1 MRELPIVTPAAI
13 LFASMLFLGSAVAQ
27 TTQQGS
33 TEPPGLNA
41 HTGKPQ
47 DLSID
52 DRAVPS
58 LQQVLKTLNHRKDN
72 KNTHGVRNSDEHENA
87 LDQSRRTL
95 PLQSGSKESHSLE
108 LLSIGAE
115 EYVRME
121 HNRAQ
126 RVVVSLTPID
136 RRLRLKRCE
145 ENPVYTWT
153 SASKRMGNT
162 TITVRCDDS
171 APWKILIRANVSVY
185 DYIPVLSVPVSKG
198 DLLSADMVTP
208 ELLDL
213 SSLRS
218 ETIMDIEKVIGYR
231 FKRRLAAGREISSSV
246 LATPKVIAKGDLV
259 QINASSRVLDIQ
271 MKGIALAGGEVGRKI
286 NVRSNSSGR
295 VIQTW
300 IKGPG
305 QVMVSP

>member
-1 MRELPIVTPAAI
+1 MLKLSIVTTAAI
-13 LFASMLFLGSAVAQ
+13 LCVSMLYPGSAVAQ
-27 TTQQGS
+27 TTQPGS
-33 TEPPGLNA
+33 TVPPGINE
-41 HTGKPQ
+41 HSGKPQ
-47 DLSID
+47 DQPID
-52 DRAVPS
+52 DRAAPS
-58 LQQVLKTLNHRKDN
+58 LQQVLKTLNHQKDN
-72 KNTHGVRNSDEHENA
+72 KKTNGVRNTHENAAA
-87 LDQSRRTL
+87 LDQSRRTP
-95 PLQSGSKESHSLE
+95 PLHSGSKESHSLE

-121 HNRAQ
+121 HNGAQ

-145 ENPVYTWT
+145 ENPEYTWT
-153 SASKRMGNT
+153 SAAKRMGNT

-171 APWKILIRANVSVY
+171 APWKILIRAHVSVY

-208 ELLDL
+208 QLLDV
-213 SSLRS
+213 SSLRN
-218 ETIMDIEKVIGYR
+218 ETIRDIEKVVGYR

-259 QINASSRVLDIQ
+259 QINASNRLLDIQ
-271 MKGIALAGGEVGRKI
+271 MKGTALAGGEVGRKI